1 MKKILLLGDRGKMG
15 TAIKIVFQKDY
26 TVIGK
31 NSSHF
36 NAENFNEVEEMINFY
51 KPEIVINTVA
61 FMGIDPCER
70 QPEKALRLNSLF
82 PYFLANLSK
91 KKNFLLVHFSTDA
104 VFSDS
109 NFEFYTEKHNPCPL
123 NIYGLTKYGGDCFV
137 QNNADKY
144 YLIRI
149 GILFGPTSKKTQFV
163 EKMLL
168 KIKEGEKELRIAND
182 IVTSPSYNID
192 IAKKI
197 KELIENQYPYGLYH
211 VSNSGKASLFEL
223 MKEIVRVLSL
233 DVDIKIASYKDFP
246 HIGQKNRL
254 TPLISI
260 YLSPMRFWKAAVEE
274 YCTKWLSHIKNEI
287 L

>member
-182 IVTSPSYNID
+182 IITSPSYNID

-246 HIGQKNRL
+246 HVGQKNRH
-254 TPLISI
+254 TPLTSI
-260 YLSPMRFWKAAVEE
+260 YLSPMRSWKAAVEE

>member
-182 IVTSPSYNID
+182 IITSPSYNID

-246 HIGQKNRL
+246 HVGQKNRH
-254 TPLISI
+254 TPLTSI
-260 YLSPMRFWKAAVEE
+260 YLSPMRSWKAAVEE
-274 YCTKWLSHIKNEI
+274 YCINWLSHIKNEI